1 MSQPCPGPVQAIKA
15 LPAPPKNAINHNHA
29 NSRRTTARG
38 ARDAEIGNSPGGGLD
53 KIRSDHI
60 RALEEGN
67 YSVFSAPVYIR
78 GFVRTYATLLK
89 LDSAQILQQLSRELA
104 SSGQQEPCLSQPASG
119 ALDDAMF
126 HFSKFVRRLALP
138 AVGTLLILAAVAVS
152 YFVWLRYQHKDP
164 LEGLGP
170 GLYQAPPA
178 GETLPLPKPAS

>member
-1 MSQPCPGPVQAIKA
+1 MVSILIMPTVGEQLRAARESQKLAIQQV
-15 LPAPPKNAINHNHA
+15 
-29 NSRRTTARG
+29 
-38 ARDAEIGNSPGGGLD
+38 AEWT

-89 LDSAQILQQLSRELA
+89 LDAAHIVQQLNRELA
-104 SSGQQEPCLSQPASG
+104 DSGQQEPALSQPASG

-138 AVGTLLILAAVAVS
+138 AVGLLVIAAVVLIS
-152 YFVWLRYQHKDP
+152 YFVWLRSQHKDP
-164 LEGLGP
+164 TEGLGP
-170 GLYQAPPA
+170 GVYQAPPA
-178 GETLPLPKPAS
+178 NQTLPLPKPAN

>member
-1 MSQPCPGPVQAIKA
+1 MPTVGEQLRA
-15 LPAPPKNAINHNHA
+15 
-29 NSRRTTARG
+29 ARETQKL
-38 ARDAEIGNSPGGGLD
+38 EIHQVAD
-53 KIRSDHI
+53 WTKIRSDHI

>member
-1 MSQPCPGPVQAIKA
+1 MPTVGEQLRAAREAQKLAI
-15 LPAPPKNAINHNHA
+15 PQV
-29 NSRRTTARG
+29 
-38 ARDAEIGNSPGGGLD
+38 AEWT
-53 KIRSDHI
+53 KIRGDHI

-89 LDSAQILQQLSRELA
+89 LDAAQIVQQLSHELA
-104 SSGQQEPCLSQPASG
+104 GSGQQEPALSQPANG

-138 AVGTLLILAAVAVS
+138 AVGLLLVVVVALVS
-152 YFVWLRYQHKDP
+152 YVVWLRSQHKNP

-170 GLYQAPPA
+170 GVYQAPPA
-178 GETLPLPKPAS
+178 NATLPLPKPAN